1 MKQVENVFVLAV
13 AVVVAADV
21 VVAVA
26 VLVVAVVVVLGVEV
40 VVVVVVVVVVDNIF
54 DLDNVHYVASEDE
67 QLEEMVADEACKDK
81 DVAVAAEKAVV
92 AAEFVAD

>member
-13 AVVVAADV
+13 AVVAADV
-21 VVAVA
+21 VVVVA
-26 VLVVAVVVVLGVEV
+26 VLVVVVVLG
-40 VVVVVVVVVVDNIF
+40 VVVVVVVVDNTF
-54 DLDNVHYVASEDE
+54 DLDNVHYVALKEDE

-81 DVAVAAEKAVV
+81 DVAVAVEKAVV